1 MTKKQSGCFF
11 PGTLCTYIL
20 CHKNICALHAR
31 QMTTTGQLYA
41 THKQCI
47 FHMKAAGQRS
57 VPWIVY
63 LIFIIIIIIINQFV
77 TRQMPVSQIL
87 RRGNKTLYCCTKSC
101 ICFLCSQKMASAN
114 HVIYAILKFLDDQ
127 QRSPD
132 LTPDAIES
140 LEGNSSSLLLN

>member
-1 MTKKQSGCFF
+1 
-11 PGTLCTYIL
+11 
-20 CHKNICALHAR
+20 
-31 QMTTTGQLYA
+31 
-41 THKQCI
+41 
-47 FHMKAAGQRS
+47 MKAAGQRS

-63 LIFIIIIIIINQFV
+63 LIFVETKHCTVLN
-77 TRQMPVSQIL
+77 
-87 RRGNKTLYCCTKSC
+87 GTKSC
-101 ICFLCSQKMASAN
+101 ICFLCSQKMTSAN